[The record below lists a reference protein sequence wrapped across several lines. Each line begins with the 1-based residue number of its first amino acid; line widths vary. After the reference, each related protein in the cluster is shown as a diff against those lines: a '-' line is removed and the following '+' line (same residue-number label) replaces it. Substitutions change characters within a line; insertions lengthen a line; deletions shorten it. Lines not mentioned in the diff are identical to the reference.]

1 MSRAVRNAINV
12 FRDDAR
18 NGVIRARN
26 QLLLVMLVVSTMTFV
41 LLGVGEVI
49 GVPTV
54 YVMSVAALYLVG
66 AIVRCFNRLRIEA
79 KRSSAAEDFGL
90 FQARLLA
97 TLLMSGLAAIG
108 GVYLVAALPS
118 LLPLE
123 GVTRAVPALSTI
135 FDLTS
140 NEAGVLYAA
149 IFGLAPE
156 TLTNLL
162 LQGADKLQGDLLASR
177 PANGHS

>member
-1 MSRAVRNAINV
+1 MLRSVRNAINV

-26 QLLLVMLVVSTMTFV
+26 QLLVVMLVVSLAT
-41 LLGVGEVI
+41 LALVGLAESI

-54 YVMSVAALYLVG
+54 YLTSAAALYLVG
-66 AIVRCFNRLRIEA
+66 AIVGCFNRLRIEA
-79 KRSSAAEDFGL
+79 KRSSAGEDFGL
-90 FQARLLA
+90 FQSRLLA

-118 LLPLE
+118 LIAVRDAALP
-123 GVTRAVPALSTI
+123 VPRLSTI

-140 NEAGVLYAA
+140 NEASLLYAA
-149 IFGLAPE
+149 IFGFAPE

-162 LQGADKLQGDLLASR
+162 LKGADKLQTDLLSSR
-177 PANGHS
+177 PASAND